1 LGSEG
6 TFVRFRTKVF
16 LYVALVVSCILAN
29 YLLWR
34 YRMHLYNLDTDYE
47 REPLH
52 DDQMILFGAS
62 LAITA
67 GGALLLLVEVVRSRV
82 RAIRKSRP

>member
-1 LGSEG
+1 MHL
-6 TFVRFRTKVF
+6 KKK
-16 LYVALVVSCILAN
+16 ALFYLVLVSCCVLAN

-34 YRMHLYNLDTDYE
+34 YRMHLYDLNTDYE

-62 LAITA
+62 LAVSI
-67 GGALLLLVEVVRSRV
+67 GGGLLLLVEI
-82 RAIRKSRP
+82 IRKKIKAVHGPQP

>member
-1 LGSEG
+1 MR
-6 TFVRFRTKVF
+6 FVKLKNKILFYLV
-16 LYVALVVSCILAN
+16 VVSCCVLAN

-34 YRMHLYNLDTDYE
+34 YRMQLYNLDTDYE

-62 LAITA
+62 LAITI
-67 GGALLLLVEVVRSRV
+67 GGALLLLAEIVRRRIKGSHGT
-82 RAIRKSRP
+82 RP